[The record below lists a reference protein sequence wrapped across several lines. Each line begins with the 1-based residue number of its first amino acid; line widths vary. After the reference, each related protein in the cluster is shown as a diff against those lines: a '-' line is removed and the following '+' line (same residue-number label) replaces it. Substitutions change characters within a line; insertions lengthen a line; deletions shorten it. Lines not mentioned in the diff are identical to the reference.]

1 MTAISPVRNNY
12 VAVAATSTTTFGAA
26 GAYIHSVV
34 VNVASRKLAM
44 YVEPRQSVREVG
56 LATHLGANVPTSI
69 GRFHLLPRLYISPIA
84 SSPEKHPAFCV
95 IEK

>member
-34 VNVASRKLAM
+34 VNVASNTEATVIVSDGATELVKIPATQAAGV
-44 YVEPRQSVREVG
+44 YVIPLEVATKGAITALCSGNSNCRVVG
-56 LATHLGANVPTSI
+56 LFSDYV
-69 GRFHLLPRLYISPIA
+69 
-84 SSPEKHPAFCV
+84 
-95 IEK
+95 